1 MFPAAG
7 VLFDND
13 GVLVDSHELAAGVWN
28 QWATRWVPGFDF
40 HRDIRHG
47 LRLREVVADLVS
59 AEHAAAA
66 TEDLMDMELT
76 LATDVPPIRGAPELI
91 AGCPPGSW
99 ALVTSGRRCMALARL
114 TSAGIAH
121 PVSVVSADDVAS
133 GKPAPDPYLA
143 GAAALGLRPDQCI
156 VFEDA
161 SAGIRSAR
169 AAGIAHV
176 IGVGIASRDEDVDV
190 AVSSLSGITFD
201 GTRVSIP
208 RWSIIPP
215 R

>member
-1 MFPAAG
+1 
-7 VLFDND
+7 
-13 GVLVDSHELAAGVWN
+13 AGVWN

-47 LRLREVVADLVS
+47 LRLREVVADLGS
-59 AEHAAAA
+59 AEHAAAP
-66 TEDLMDMELT
+66 TEDLMDMELI

-99 ALVTSGRRCMALARL
+99 ALVTSGRRCMAVARL

-133 GKPAPDPYLA
+133 GKPAPDPYLP
-143 GAAALGLRPDQCI
+143 GAAALGLAPAQSRSCAPAPGLRRAHCT
-156 VFEDA
+156 VFEEA
-161 SAGIRSAR
+161 CAGIRSAR

-176 IGVGIASRDEDVDV
+176 IGVGIASRDQ
-190 AVSSLSGITFD
+190 
-201 GTRVSIP
+201 
-208 RWSIIPP
+208 
-215 R
+215 

>member
-13 GVLVDSHELAAGVWN
+13 GVLVDSHEVAAGVWN

-76 LATDVPPIRGAPELI
+76 LATDVPPIRGAAELI

-99 ALVTSGRRCMALARL
+99 ALVTSGRRCLALARL

-133 GKPAPDPYLA
+133 GKPAPDRIWPA
-143 GAAALGLRPDQCI
+143 QP
-156 VFEDA
+156 
-161 SAGIRSAR
+161 RSACAQTSASCSKTRPR
-169 AAGIAHV
+169 AFAPHELLAL
-176 IGVGIASRDEDVDV
+176 RT
-190 AVSSLSGITFD
+190 SSGS
-201 GTRVSIP
+201 V
-208 RWSIIPP
+208 
-215 R
+215 